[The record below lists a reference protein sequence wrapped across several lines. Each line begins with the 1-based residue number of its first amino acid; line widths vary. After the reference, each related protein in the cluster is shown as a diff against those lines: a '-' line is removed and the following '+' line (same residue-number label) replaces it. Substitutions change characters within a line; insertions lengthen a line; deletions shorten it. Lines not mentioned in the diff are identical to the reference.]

1 MAEKREWE
9 HNASTGDD
17 YLRVSANERIVR
29 MAGGGLYVAEF
40 WGDYSLRYPRR
51 SGCCASLKAAT
62 AELAV
67 LKARD
72 AREAGREANN
82 AKGRKAT

>member
-9 HNASTGDD
+9 HNVSTGNDH
-17 YLRVSANERIVR
+17 LRVSANERIVR
-29 MAGGGLYVAEF
+29 IAGGGLYVAEF
-40 WGDYSLRYPRR
+40 WGDYSLRFPRR
-51 SGCCASLKAAT
+51 SGCRTTLKAAM

-67 LKARD
+67 LKAQC